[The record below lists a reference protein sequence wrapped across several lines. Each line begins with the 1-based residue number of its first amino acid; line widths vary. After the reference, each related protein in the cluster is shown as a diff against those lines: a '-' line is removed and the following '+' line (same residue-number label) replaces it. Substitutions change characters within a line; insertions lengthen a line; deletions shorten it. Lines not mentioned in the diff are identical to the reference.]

1 MGTKYSWTVSEIP
14 IYESESLEQ
23 VLHVRPSAKA
33 NKIIWK
39 QFCPHC
45 PGKKD
50 DPAEAGSEKNGKRIN
65 LICNNELEG
74 PDRKITS

>member
-1 MGTKYSWTVSEIP
+1 MGTKYSWAVSEIP

-33 NKIIWK
+33 NKSVRK
-39 QFCPHC
+39 QFFPHC

-50 DPAEAGSEKNGKRIN
+50 DPAEAGSEKNRKRIK
-65 LICNNELEG
+65 LICNNELKY
-74 PDRKITS
+74 PDRRITA